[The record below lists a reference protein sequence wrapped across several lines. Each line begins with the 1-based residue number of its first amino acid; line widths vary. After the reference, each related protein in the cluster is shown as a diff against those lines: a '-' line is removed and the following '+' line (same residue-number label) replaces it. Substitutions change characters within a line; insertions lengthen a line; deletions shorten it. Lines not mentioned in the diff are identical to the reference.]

1 MSTVSIAL
9 IMYHELTVLGPLEEH
24 AMEGGRQVLVVA
36 PSNLSWIWSKPF
48 SFVFFFF
55 FYW

>member
-48 SFVFFFF
+48 SFVLFF